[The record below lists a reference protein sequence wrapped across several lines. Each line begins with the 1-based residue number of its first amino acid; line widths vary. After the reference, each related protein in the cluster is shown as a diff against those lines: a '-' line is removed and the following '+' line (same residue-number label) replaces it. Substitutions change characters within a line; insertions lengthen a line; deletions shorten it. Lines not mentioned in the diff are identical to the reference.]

1 MSDQSYTLGM
11 CELWWAIGVH
21 DSSSRKQ
28 FRHLGNIVAGEV
40 TPDITYLDHYKCIE
54 GDRRKDKT
62 VAVTKSVSIPFTF
75 DEISEEN
82 IKDFMYALDT
92 SAAKKSSVLQKVNVP
107 IEGRAILRLKTNV
120 GQDFSYTIP
129 KCALKADG
137 GLSFNAEDWM
147 TGKFVIEVLNTSTY
161 SVPDATSYKAPYGYV
176 DTNLD
181 ASLVV
186 DACESGWVKGPVT
199 TATEVQVSHTATP
212 HYAGSAALK
221 VVVATYWNYDSA
233 GVVATNCL
241 AYKTITATNITP
253 YTFLEFQVRASR
265 DFTASTLY
273 IGVEST
279 ATPIG
284 VPLDYVPL
292 DAITTTKQWET
303 QTLPIRNRSAGLT
316 AVRCI
321 ALYGTS
327 KIDSALA
334 TSIQTVWIDNVRC
347 VK

>member
-1 MSDQSYTLGM
+1 MSNQSYTLGM
-11 CELWWAIGVH
+11 CELWWASGIH
-21 DSSSRKQ
+21 DSSSRKM

-40 TPDITYLDHYKCIE
+40 TPDITYLDHYKSIE

-92 SAAKKSSVLQKVNVP
+92 TSTKKASVLQKVSVP
-107 IEGRAILRLKTNV
+107 VEGRAILRLKTNV

-137 GLSFNAEDWM
+137 GLSFNTEDWM

-161 SVPDATSYKAPYGYV
+161 VIPDATSSKAPYGYV
-176 DTNLD
+176 DTNLT
-181 ASLVV
+181 ASTVL
-186 DACESGWVKGPVT
+186 DACETGWVKGPVT
-199 TATEVQVSHTATP
+199 TATKVQVSHTATP
-212 HYAGSAALK
+212 HYAGSKSLK
-221 VVVATYWNYDSA
+221 LVVATYWGYTA
-233 GVVATNCL
+233 GGVVATNCL
-241 AYKTITATNITP
+241 AYKKITATNITP
-253 YTFLEFQVRASR
+253 YTFLEFQVRASK
-265 DFTASTLY
+265 DFSASTLY

-284 VPLDYVPL
+284 APLDYVAM
-292 DAITTTKQWET
+292 DAITVTKQWET

-316 AVRCI
+316 AVQCVAI
-321 ALYGTS
+321 YGTS

-334 TSIQTVWIDNVRC
+334 TSIQTMWFDNIRC